1 MVEVGVGDVTLMGVV
16 NRSPESAN
24 TDVYADS
31 PAAALALA
39 TKFAQFGVEVIDV
52 GGQSTNYGN
61 PRISLDEELA
71 RLVPTIE
78 ALAAN
83 GFVVSVD
90 TFRAEVAARCV
101 EAGAA
106 LINDTAGFRDPEMLS
121 VAAATGVGVVL
132 MHLEGDQ
139 PLEVDDYDDAVGKP
153 ERIAD
158 ALGGR
163 LTQLSEAG
171 VTDVIVDPGTGISYR
186 SDYDRYS
193 RSQFEIAQRLG
204 PLTTLG
210 APVMYA
216 VPRKAQRYRNV
227 ALAALAMASG
237 ASMLRLHD
245 IEMISDVAWLMRRL
259 SHKPPDGTA

>member
-1 MVEVGVGDVTLMGVV
+1 MVEVGAGDVTLMGVV

-31 PAAALALA
+31 SQAALALA

-61 PRISLDEELA
+61 PRISLDEELD

-106 LINDTAGFRDPEMLS
+106 LINDTAGLRDPEMLS

-139 PLEVDDYDDAVGKP
+139 PLEVDGYDDAVGKP
-153 ERIAD
+153 ERIAG
-158 ALGGR
+158 ALRGR
-163 LTQLSEAG
+163 LVQLSEAG